1 MAAPRLYR
9 VIVPVSDIEAAV
21 RFYSR
26 IFETKGERVSPG
38 RHYFDCGGV
47 VLACYDPAADTDDVG
62 DGWLFHD
69 NQYIYFSVSDLEG
82 MRNRIHAAGGHNLTE
97 IEAMPWGETLFYA
110 VDPFG
115 SRLSFVRDD
124 TVFTGTVTP

>member
-1 MAAPRLYR
+1 MAVPRLYR
-9 VIVPVSDIEAAV
+9 VIVPVSDIEIAAQ
-21 RFYSR
+21 FYSH
-26 IFETKGERVSPG
+26 IFETEGERVSPG

-47 VLACYDPAADTDDVG
+47 VLACYDPAADTDDVRQ
-62 DGWLFHD
+62 GWLFHD

-82 MRNRIHAAGGHNLTE
+82 MRSRIHEAGGHNLTE
-97 IEAMPWGETLFYA
+97 IEAMSWGETLFYA

-124 TVFTGTVTP
+124 TVFTGTSTP